1 MKFEAKCSFIQDN
14 QCEKPPANMASISSW
29 PRVLTSLPPIN
40 IITDDISNVTV
51 IIAASDDVLRQTDT
65 PNG

>member
-1 MKFEAKCSFIQDN
+1 MKFEGKCSFIQDN
-14 QCEKPPANMASISSW
+14 QFEIPPANMASISSW
-29 PRVLTSLPPIN
+29 PSVLTLLPPIH

-51 IIAASDDVLRQTDT
+51 IIAVSDDVLRQTDT